1 MKRECSLIGKHD
13 NWHNPRQ
20 SQGKI
25 NTIIPCNEIQCLTV
39 FNLAILD
46 AQHAWQNRDLA
57 FVQDKNGIHIFFDS
71 KHKDRPWWLKRKR
84 ICKNCINFYSSQTN
98 LFVIQIDVNSS
109 LIYYVSVVRGTH
121 KNVCV
126 PWSKNTSPGSINTL
140 LDPVLWITC
149 VIDQKGEVSLG
160 LSPDQVTLIIFL
172 KWYYDQI
179 FVLWFFV
186 SII

>member
-1 MKRECSLIGKHD
+1 M
-13 NWHNPRQ
+13 
-20 SQGKI
+20 
-25 NTIIPCNEIQCLTV
+25 

-140 LDPVLWITC
+140 LIINPVLWKTC

-160 LSPDQVTLIIFL
+160 LSPDQQCSKLAVARLPETTKTLFGQPDFRKNKGLVTRDCLAFAIWTTWIF
-172 KWYYDQI
+172 
-179 FVLWFFV
+179 
-186 SII
+186 S